1 MNLNATLFFQMIVF
15 FVLGWFTMKFVW
27 PPLTKAMDDR
37 RQKIA
42 DGLAAADK
50 GKADL
55 AQAQA
60 RISLIEASAKTEN
73 HARMVEA
80 EKQAAV
86 LIDQA
91 RREGEAEKARIIA
104 QAQQDAAQEAQRVRE
119 SLRADVAILAV
130 KGAEHI
136 LKREVD
142 AQAHAELLNQL
153 QGSTLNAGRPWLN
166 FRLSLDRTPKRC
178 LQRPATTRLA
188 WRHGQVW
195 YPSWLK
201 WPVLA
206 TCAKR

>member
-60 RISLIEASAKTEN
+60 RISLIEASAKSEN

-80 EKQAAV
+80 EKQAAA

-104 QAQQDAAQEAQRVRE
+104 QAQQDAAQEVQRARE
-119 SLRADVAILAV
+119 GLRSEVAVLAV
-130 KGAEHI
+130 KGAEQI
-136 LKREVD
+136 LKREID
-142 AQAHAELLNQL
+142 SKAHAELLDQL
-153 QGSTLNAGRPWLN
+153 KAQL
-166 FRLSLDRTPKRC
+166 
-178 LQRPATTRLA
+178 
-188 WRHGQVW
+188 
-195 YPSWLK
+195 
-201 WPVLA
+201 
-206 TCAKR
+206 

>member
-91 RREGEAEKARIIA
+91 RREGEVEKARIIA
-104 QAQQDAAQEAQRVRE
+104 QAEQDAAQAAQRVRE

-130 KGAEHI
+130 KGAEQI
-136 LKREVD
+136 LKREID

-153 QGSTLNAGRPWLN
+153 QAQL
-166 FRLSLDRTPKRC
+166 
-178 LQRPATTRLA
+178 
-188 WRHGQVW
+188 
-195 YPSWLK
+195 
-201 WPVLA
+201 
-206 TCAKR
+206 

>member
-1 MNLNATLFFQMIVF
+1 VNLNATLFFQMIVF
-15 FVLGWFTMKFVW
+15 FVLAWFTMKFIW

-60 RISLIEASAKTEN
+60 RINLIEANAKNDN

-86 LIDQA
+86 IIDQA
-91 RREGEAEKARIIA
+91 RREAESEKARILA
-104 QAQQDAAQEAQRVRE
+104 QAQQDAAQEVQRARE
-119 SLRADVAILAV
+119 ALRADVAALAV
-130 KGAEHI
+130 RGAEQI

-142 AQAHAELLNQL
+142 ANAHAGLLDQL
-153 QGSTLNAGRPWLN
+153 KAQL
-166 FRLSLDRTPKRC
+166 
-178 LQRPATTRLA
+178 
-188 WRHGQVW
+188 
-195 YPSWLK
+195 
-201 WPVLA
+201 
-206 TCAKR
+206 

>member
-1 MNLNATLFFQMIVF
+1 MNLNATLFLQMIVF
-15 FVLGWFTMKFVW
+15 FILAWFTMKFIW

-73 HARMVEA
+73 HTRMVEA
-80 EKQAAV
+80 EKQAAA

-91 RREGEAEKARIIA
+91 RRAGEAEKARIVA
-104 QAQQDAAQEAQRVRE
+104 QAQQDAAQEVQRARE
-119 SLRADVAILAV
+119 ALRADVAVLAI
-130 KGAEHI
+130 KGAEQI

-142 AQAHAELLNQL
+142 AQAHAKLLEQL
-153 QGSTLNAGRPWLN
+153 QAQL
-166 FRLSLDRTPKRC
+166 
-178 LQRPATTRLA
+178 
-188 WRHGQVW
+188 
-195 YPSWLK
+195 
-201 WPVLA
+201 
-206 TCAKR
+206 